1 MCHTL
6 RQIESCHGCSSL
18 VPKIYRVFL
27 CFFNAIIFD
36 HDLQE
41 NKLATFEKD
50 MTTFTNELEAA
61 LLPVPRILQV
71 RVHAAANISED
82 DQILGRP
89 CDLWLSKGL
98 REVRECTWRNV
109 EEYLKSYEMLLY

>member
-1 MCHTL
+1 MCHIL
-6 RQIESCHGCSSL
+6 RQVESCHGCSSL
-18 VPKIYRVFL
+18 VPKTYRAFL
-27 CFFNAIIFD
+27 CFLNAIIFD

-50 MTTFTNELEAA
+50 MTTFTNESEAA

-71 RVHAAANISED
+71 RVHATANIYED
-82 DQILGRP
+82 DKILGRS

-98 REVRECTWRNV
+98 RGVQKCT
-109 EEYLKSYEMLLY
+109 